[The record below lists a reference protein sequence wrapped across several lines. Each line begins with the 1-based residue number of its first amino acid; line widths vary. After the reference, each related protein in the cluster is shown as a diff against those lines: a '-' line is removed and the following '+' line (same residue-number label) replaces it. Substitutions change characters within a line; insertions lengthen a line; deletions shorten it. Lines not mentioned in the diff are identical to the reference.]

1 MLIDF
6 IDRILGAERRSSTP
20 DRLENSA
27 VSSVS
32 VTKDSIKINILEKYK
47 KDITALERY
56 YDCELSS
63 LTAPSINLTLQE
75 TLAIIFRNRRRV
87 DSYQGLV
94 SFLSREYNITLIIT
108 FNKTKNKE
116 DQQHG
121 ILCYCSKYRSQHR
134 TREERD

>member
-1 MLIDF
+1 MLTDF

-27 VSSVS
+27 APSVS
-32 VTKDSIKINILEKYK
+32 ITKDSNKINILEKYK

-75 TLAIIFRNRRRV
+75 ALAIIFRNRRKV

-94 SFLSREYNITLIIT
+94 SFLSREYNIKLIIT
-108 FNKTKNKE
+108 SNKTKNKE
-116 DQQHG
+116 EQQHG
-121 ILCYCSKYRSQHR
+121 ILFYRSKYRSQHQ